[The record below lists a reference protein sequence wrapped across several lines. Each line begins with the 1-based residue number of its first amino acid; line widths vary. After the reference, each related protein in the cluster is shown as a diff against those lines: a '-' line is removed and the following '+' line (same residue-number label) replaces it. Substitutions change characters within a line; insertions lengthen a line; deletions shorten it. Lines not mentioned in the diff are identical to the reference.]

1 MPDHRSLS
9 DQVRELRKCKI
20 RCSSDVH
27 RCIKLHILPS
37 PPRVAVLK
45 EITSFSPAYSQGS
58 GRLHP
63 SYTYTI
69 PSLLSDIDCGYVLLR
84 LSAIT
89 APCPRGSLPSRLS
102 TLVALCPAIY
112 LSDATASGRSG
123 PKMSKNACPQLTPH
137 PSLCTHRNAPSTPN
151 QDAPPQPFSLVPGS
165 MFDLYDLSYKRPRGS
180 ACVLARCGV
189 ESSGIFVALWPTCV
203 VLSRYVSSPVA

>member
-102 TLVALCPAIY
+102 TLVT
-112 LSDATASGRSG
+112 LSLQSISLMQLLVAGVARKRRRMFASAR
-123 PKMSKNACPQLTPH
+123 
-137 PSLCTHRNAPSTPN
+137 PSQPLCTHRNAPSTPN
-151 QDAPPQPFSLVPGS
+151 QDAPPQSLFPIPGS
-165 MFDLYDLSYKRPRGS
+165 MFDLYYISKNP
-180 ACVLARCGV
+180 AKMA
-189 ESSGIFVALWPTCV
+189 EK
-203 VLSRYVSSPVA
+203 